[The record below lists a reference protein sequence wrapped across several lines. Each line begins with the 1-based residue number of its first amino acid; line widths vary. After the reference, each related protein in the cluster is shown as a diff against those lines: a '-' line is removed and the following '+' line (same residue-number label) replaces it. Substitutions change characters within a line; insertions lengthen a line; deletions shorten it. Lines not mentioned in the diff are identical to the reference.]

1 FRFYDGMVAKTGL
14 TTPVMLTNIQTLLQG
29 DEQNIATERHLEN
42 KNVLD
47 VLRQCYL
54 FLYNLLQFLGFS
66 WTLSRL
72 TADLILQG
80 QDCPALRGSQVAG
93 RNLILFV
100 VFGSLPDMQGRS
112 VVFCVFYLW
121 SAMDMFRYLAHAVVS
136 IGMERRT
143 LTWLQNAVWV
153 LLYPLTAV
161 AEAAAVLQSLPVFDK
176 SGLFSIPL
184 PEAVGFSISFSFSL
198 RLYLVLML
206 FGMINLFCHVKL
218 DIIYLCENDQRQT
231 GAI

>member
-1 FRFYDGMVAKTGL
+1 MNLKVCVAF
-14 TTPVMLTNIQTLLQG
+14 TL
-29 DEQNIATERHLEN
+29 
-42 KNVLD
+42 VLD

-80 QDCPALRGSQVAG
+80 ALNSAFGSCAAVLYSCQMLAALEVMNATLGLVKTPVFPTLIQVAG